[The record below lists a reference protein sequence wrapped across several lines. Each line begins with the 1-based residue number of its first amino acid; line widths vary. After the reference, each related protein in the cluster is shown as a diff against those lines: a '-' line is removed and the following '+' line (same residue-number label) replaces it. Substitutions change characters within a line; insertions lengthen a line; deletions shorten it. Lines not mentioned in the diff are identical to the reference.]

1 MSLIFPRK
9 PQILYAPM
17 LGTFGGGSATG
28 LVRAGA
34 VSPTGPDPF
43 SSFAVS
49 VSGENSLTY
58 TEFDNQ
64 TLINNME
71 TGQITGLQYWHRLQ
85 LSPTLTGV
93 RRIIFRTKLPES
105 AKNDTDVR
113 QYHYHAD
120 VQIAGVIHRSGPA
133 TTKYYFT
140 DAQDHG
146 FETIDAF
153 STGSGSNT
161 QPTTWKSISTTQD
174 TTAGEFCLK
183 VDGAVTSS
191 DQTGRLVVPSPIAD
205 GASTLS
211 YMYSE
216 TTSPVDFGDSVWMRS
231 PAITINAGDIIEVM
245 MGEDAVA
252 AESFTVEIQ

>member
-1 MSLIFPRK
+1 
-9 PQILYAPM
+9 M

-28 LVRAGA
+28 LVRVGA

-49 VSGENSLTY
+49 VSGINSLTY

-64 TLINNME
+64 TLINNTE

-105 AKNDTDVR
+105 AKNDTDER
-113 QYHYHAD
+113 REQYNAD
-120 VQIAGVIHRSGPA
+120 VQIAGVIHRSDS
-133 TTKYYFT
+133 TTTQYYFT

-146 FETIDAF
+146 FETIDTF

-174 TTAGEFCLK
+174 PAEGGEFGLK
-183 VDGAVTSS
+183 VDGAVTVS
-191 DQTGRLVVPSPIAD
+191 DATGRLVVPSPIAD

-216 TTSPVDFGDSVWMRS
+216 TSNPVEFGDSVWMRS
-231 PAITINAGDIIEVM
+231 PAITINAGDIIEVL